1 MKREEILL
9 KVKGCIAKV
18 LDMEEQYEEIEDK
31 AVLYDDLGIDSV
43 DTIDLILEIEST
55 FSIELSSEDTN
66 FMKSVDS
73 IVDKVEELIRQRA

>member
-55 FSIELSSEDTN
+55 FSIELSSDDTN

-73 IVDKVEELIRQRA
+73 IVDKVEKIIRQRA